1 MRRKQAE
8 IVKTRVILHIDM
20 DCFYVQVERGINPF
34 LNGKPVAVSQYNPFG
49 DLKSLKPLDNRTDV
63 SNGSLIAVSYEAR
76 AAGVKRIMRGKEA
89 KEVCPDLLLVQVPT
103 DHCKAD
109 LTIYRE
115 AGAKVVLVLS
125 KLIKSAVIEKASI
138 DEVYLD
144 VTEEAL
150 KRLAAIENDVEFFN
164 ALVTLAR
171 KSSLAGEDTEEMKMS
186 KSALRVGHAGTKK
199 VEDIEEGPNIRDW
212 YDQPSFIW
220 NQDDKLLLCG
230 AIICDELR
238 AEVLKQL
245 GYSCSGGVSHNKMLS
260 KIASA
265 MHKPNRQTLVPT
277 IAVKNI
283 MDCLPVNRV
292 AGFGG
297 KLGDSLAEFGGRKVE
312 KFSDLVEIGRIE
324 LAGTFGDECANWMI
338 NAANGIDHT
347 PVEQRSEAKSIGCG
361 KSYRQ
366 KNILP
371 PIALQDGRVLHWLR
385 ELSTELEERVL
396 ADTYMHSRIPRQLT
410 VGLSIAYVTPKENST
425 VDPTDLVK
433 KWHESQGMSL
443 SKVGP
448 MCAGAVAI
456 SKAAHSMAIKAVNDK
471 GLNKP
476 WNITYISL
484 SASGFVPLATESQ
497 AISSFFKTA
506 TSPLKDSI
514 QLNGNVACSSDDICQ
529 LTQRIIHKTNS
540 DNTVSEISNKILNH
554 SADSSS
560 ALKFDSLHEME
571 RCDHDAE
578 EGEDDGD
585 NCNTIGDI
593 ASFYNSHGK
602 MTDSI
607 MNKRSNGGSS
617 SSERNI
623 IISRNDGD
631 SINQEKIHLTL
642 SEPSNT
648 TEIPAHFNPDCRQFD
663 IIDNDNNDNN
673 DNNNDKDVL
682 EKDEI
687 IDDDILNISRE
698 GVDMAVV
705 PLFCCD

>member
-1 MRRKQAE
+1 
-8 IVKTRVILHIDM
+8 
-20 DCFYVQVERGINPF
+20 
-34 LNGKPVAVSQYNPFG
+34 
-49 DLKSLKPLDNRTDV
+49 
-63 SNGSLIAVSYEAR
+63 
-76 AAGVKRIMRGKEA
+76 
-89 KEVCPDLLLVQVPT
+89 
-103 DHCKAD
+103 
-109 LTIYRE
+109 
-115 AGAKVVLVLS
+115 VVLVLS

-150 KRLAAIENDVEFFN
+150 KRLAAIEDDVEAFN
-164 ALVTLAR
+164 TVVIMAR

-199 VEDIEEGPNIRDW
+199 VEDGGLDEGPNLRDW
-212 YDQPSFIW
+212 FDQPFFIW
-220 NQDDKLLLCG
+220 NQDDKLLLLG

-238 AEVLKQL
+238 LEVLKQL

-283 MDCLPVNRV
+283 MDFLPVNRV

-297 KLGDSLAEFGGRKVE
+297 KLGESLAEFGGRKVE
-312 KFSDLVEIGRIE
+312 KFSDLIEIGRIE

-371 PIALQDGRVLHWLR
+371 PIALQDGRVLHWLT

-410 VGLSIAYVTPKENST
+410 VGLSIAYVTKENST
-425 VDPTDLVK
+425 IDPTDVVK

-448 MCAGAVAI
+448 ICVGAVAI
-456 SKAAHSMAIKAVNDK
+456 SKAAHSMAVKAVNDCTR
-471 GLNKP
+471 LNKP

-497 AISSFFKTA
+497 AISSFFRTVA
-506 TSPLKDSI
+506 SPQKPSI
-514 QLNGNVACSSDDICQ
+514 QLNSDLASYSDDISH
-529 LTQRIIHKTNS
+529 RITHDTNS
-540 DNTVSEISNKILNH
+540 DDTASEIVKKALNH
-554 SADSSS
+554 SVDSSS
-560 ALKFDSLHEME
+560 TLKVGSPQS
-571 RCDHDAE
+571 CDQDPG
-578 EGEDDGD
+578 EGEDDSD
-585 NCNTIGDI
+585 DCNTITDI

-602 MTDSI
+602 MNNSNI
-607 MNKRSNGGSS
+607 NKTSGSS
-617 SSERNI
+617 RSKSSESSDYESSI
-623 IISRNDGD
+623 ILNSGD
-631 SINQEKIHLTL
+631 SSGVNQEKNQLPELSDTL
-642 SEPSNT
+642 K
-648 TEIPAHFNPDCRQFD
+648 IPEEYTLGCRQID
-663 IIDNDNNDNN
+663 VIDN
-673 DNNNDKDVL
+673 KDSL
-682 EKDEI
+682 RKDERVDESI
-687 IDDDILNISRE
+687 EGVSRE
-698 GVDMAVV
+698 AVDMAVSHFI
-705 PLFCCD
+705 LL

>member
-150 KRLAAIENDVEFFN
+150 KRLAAIENDIEAFN

-199 VEDIEEGPNIRDW
+199 VEDNEKGQNTRDW
-212 YDQPSFIW
+212 FDQPSFLW

-277 IAVKNI
+277 IAVKTI

-347 PVEQRSEAKSIGCG
+347 SVEQRSEAKSIGCG

-371 PIALQDGRVLHWLR
+371 PNALQDGRVLHWLR
-385 ELSTELEERVL
+385 ELSTELEERCT

-410 VGLSIAYVTPKENST
+410 VGLSIAYVTPKEIST

-456 SKAAHSMAIKAVNDK
+456 SKAAHSMAVKAVNDCTR
-471 GLNKP
+471 LNKP

-497 AISSFFKTA
+497 AISSFFKNIA
-506 TSPLKDSI
+506 SPLKDCI
-514 QLNGNVACSSDDICQ
+514 PLNGDLACPSDDICQ

-540 DNTVSEISNKILNH
+540 DNTTSEISNKILTD

-560 ALKFDSLHEME
+560 ALKVDSLHEME
-571 RCDHDAE
+571 GCDDGVE

-585 NCNTIGDI
+585 NFNTIGDI
-593 ASFYNSHGK
+593 ASFYNSHAK
-602 MTDSI
+602 MSDTI
-607 MNKRSNGGSS
+607 LNKISNGSS
-617 SSERNI
+617 SSSSTERNI
-623 IISRNDGD
+623 EIRNDDGNNM
-631 SINQEKIHLTL
+631 NQEKIHLTL
-642 SEPSNT
+642 PEPSNNIK
-648 TEIPAHFNPDCRQFD
+648 IPVYSNSDCREFEKD
-663 IIDNDNNDNN
+663 VIDNCNDR
-673 DNNNDKDVL
+673 DVL

-687 IDDDILNISRE
+687 INDAISNVSGE
-698 GVDMAVV
+698 GVDMAVCSFI
-705 PLFCCD
+705 LL

>member
-1 MRRKQAE
+1 
-8 IVKTRVILHIDM
+8 
-20 DCFYVQVERGINPF
+20 
-34 LNGKPVAVSQYNPFG
+34 
-49 DLKSLKPLDNRTDV
+49 
-63 SNGSLIAVSYEAR
+63 
-76 AAGVKRIMRGKEA
+76 
-89 KEVCPDLLLVQVPT
+89 
-103 DHCKAD
+103 
-109 LTIYRE
+109 
-115 AGAKVVLVLS
+115 VVLVLS

-150 KRLAAIENDVEFFN
+150 NRLAAIENDIEAFN
-164 ALVTLAR
+164 ALVIMAR

-199 VEDIEEGPNIRDW
+199 VEDGGIEEGPNIRDW
-212 YDQPSFIW
+212 FDQPFFIW
-220 NQDDKLLLCG
+220 NQDDKLLLLG

-238 AEVLKQL
+238 LEVLKQL

-297 KLGDSLAEFGGRKVE
+297 KLGESLAEFGGRKVE
-312 KFSDLVEIGRIE
+312 KFSDLIEIGRIE

-425 VDPTDLVK
+425 IDPTDLVK

-448 MCAGAVAI
+448 MCVGAVAI
-456 SKAAHSMAIKAVNDK
+456 SKAAHSMAVKAVNDCAR
-471 GLNKP
+471 LNKP

-497 AISSFFKTA
+497 AISSFFRTIA
-506 TSPLKDSI
+506 SPQKHSI
-514 QLNGNVACSSDDICQ
+514 QLNGDLASYSDDISH
-529 LTQRIIHKTNS
+529 RITNDTNS
-540 DNTVSEISNKILNH
+540 YDTASEITNKALNH
-554 SADSSS
+554 SVDSSDF
-560 ALKFDSLHEME
+560 LKVDIPQKY
-571 RCDHDAE
+571 DQDAE

-585 NCNTIGDI
+585 NCNTITDI

-602 MTDSI
+602 MNDSN
-607 MNKRSNGGSS
+607 MNKTSGSNSS
-617 SSERNI
+617 SSSDYGCSI
-623 IISRNDGD
+623 IMNSDDG
-631 SINQEKIHLTL
+631 SSGVNQEKKQLPELSDTL
-642 SEPSNT
+642 
-648 TEIPAHFNPDCRQFD
+648 EIQEQFTLDCRQID
-663 IIDNDNNDNN
+663 VIDNKNLLR
-673 DNNNDKDVL
+673 K
-682 EKDEI
+682 EEI
-687 IDDDILNISRE
+687 IDENIEGMSRE
-698 GVDMAVV
+698 GVDMAVCRFI
-705 PLFCCD
+705 LL